1 MSLKNI
7 WNNGFDF
14 ENFDRRWFIIIFI
27 PIILIVMRKCVTEM
41 SPYKINK
48 DLYKI
53 EVAREYNGIV
63 IKKGRDRYNHNFSFF
78 NLNDSTEISNED
90 LIWDKISIGDTVIK
104 IKNSRKIE
112 IRKKDRI
119 ILIDYYNMY
128 KFRDSLYRIG
138 Q

>member
-1 MSLKNI
+1 
-7 WNNGFDF
+7 
-14 ENFDRRWFIIIFI
+14 
-27 PIILIVMRKCVTEM
+27 MRKCVTEM

-90 LIWDKISIGDTVIK
+90 LITSAQYFQQAEGIEKEQIDKEIK
-104 IKNSRKIE
+104 
-112 IRKKDRI
+112 
-119 ILIDYYNMY
+119 
-128 KFRDSLYRIG
+128 
-138 Q
+138 

>member
-1 MSLKNI
+1 MPLKNI

-14 ENFDRRWFIIIFI
+14 ENFDRRWFIIIIII

-63 IKKGRDRYNHNFSFF
+63 IKKEG
-78 NLNDSTEISNED
+78 TGIIIISPF
-90 LIWDKISIGDTVIK
+90 LI
-104 IKNSRKIE
+104 
-112 IRKKDRI
+112 
-119 ILIDYYNMY
+119 
-128 KFRDSLYRIG
+128 
-138 Q
+138 